1 MEVVGSAVDFP
12 PLKKTLER
20 VQSAAWGKPR
30 RQHYAIHKGNR
41 ESPVESPVA
50 NSDHESD

>member
-20 VQSAAWGKPR
+20 VQSEGKGKPW
-30 RQHYAIHKGNR
+30 RQHYAMHRGNR
-41 ESPVESPVA
+41 ESHVESPVA
-50 NSDHESD
+50 NSYHEGA